1 MSNKRKG
8 PKEAEKNQVQKQSV
22 KTENTFG
29 TIDKKSNRNNIK
41 RAVIYVAKESP
52 GIFPL
57 AFLQAAMEAAYPYI
71 GILLSA
77 GILTELADPGRSME
91 HLFRMALLLV
101 SLNFFGRRLMDFGG
115 QLLDVLQYAV
125 LKHIERAVAEKA
137 WKMDYAMSAE
147 PKINETKQ
155 RITRWHYGRGVL
167 ALVGQLRGLFQAF
180 VTIGI
185 SIALVVEFF
194 RAKAVGAGGMAVL
207 LNHWGVSA
215 LFLGLLAFSI
225 AFNIYT
231 SFRIQKCYFQAN
243 EAVHKPMNQMMFLMD
258 SCFSEYQN
266 GKDIRMFR
274 AQEQIF
280 GKLQKLSGEYLGKAE
295 PAYQYERRK
304 TCSSVLLSRCFD
316 LLVYLFVGTKAIF
329 GAFGVGS
336 ILKYTGMVTQLGD
349 GITRLCDTIRD
360 FLQNLE
366 YVDVYFNYLDMP
378 NATAEGTLPVTD
390 EIRENYEFE
399 FRNVTFTYPGA
410 AAPSLSGISCSFR
423 KGEKIA
429 IVGRNG
435 SGKTTFIKL
444 LCRLCDPQE
453 GEILLN
459 GVDIRKYQYQEYLSF
474 FSTVFQDYQIF
485 AFRLGENVAVE
496 SEYDKDKVTLALEN
510 AGFGERLKTLAE
522 GLDTQLFKRFSEDG
536 VELSGGESQKVAI
549 ARCLYKDAPY
559 VVLDEP
565 TAALDPVAEA
575 DIYQRMNRFTKD
587 KGAIYISHRLS
598 SCHFCHRILVF
609 EEGKI
614 AEQGSHEELL
624 AAGGLYRRLWDAQA
638 QYYA

>member
-1 MSNKRKG
+1 MGKRNEK
-8 PKEAEKNQVQKQSV
+8 KERQSCPEG
-22 KTENTFG
+22 TENKGKGF
-29 TIDKKSNRNNIK
+29 KLIK
-41 RAVIYVAKESP
+41 RTVIYLIKESP

-77 GILTELADPGRSME
+77 GILTELADPGRNMK
-91 HLFRMALLLV
+91 HLFGLALLLV
-101 SLNFFGRRLMDFGG
+101 GLNFFGGRLLNFGG

-125 LKHIERAVAEKA
+125 MKHVERAVAEKA
-137 WKMDYAMSAE
+137 WKMDYAMSADS
-147 PKINETKQ
+147 KISETKQ
-155 RITRWHYGRGVL
+155 RISRWGYGRGIL
-167 ALVGQLRGLFQAF
+167 ALVGQLRGVFQAL

-185 SIALVVEFF
+185 SVALVAEFF
-194 RAKAVGAGGMAVL
+194 RAKAEGGSMAAF

-215 LFLGLLAFSI
+215 LFFVLLFFSI
-225 AFNIYT
+225 AHSIYA
-231 SFRIQKCYFQAN
+231 SFQIQKCYFKAN
-243 EAVHKPMNQMMFLMD
+243 EASQKPMNRMSYLMD
-258 SCFSEYQN
+258 SCFSRYEN
-266 GKDIRMFR
+266 GKDIRMFH
-274 AQEQIF
+274 AGEYMF
-280 GKLQKLSGEYLGKAE
+280 GKLREQSEEYFRESE
-295 PAYQYERRK
+295 PAALYERRK
-304 TCSSVLLSRCFD
+304 TFYTVLCSRVFD
-316 LLVYLFVGTKAIF
+316 MLVYLFVGAKAIF

-349 GITRLCDTIRD
+349 GITRLCDTVRD

-366 YVDVYFNYLDMP
+366 YIDVYFQYLDMP
-378 NATAEGTLPVTD
+378 NATAGGTLPVTG

-410 AAPSLSGISCSFR
+410 SAPSLSGISCRFR

-429 IVGRNG
+429 VVGRNG

-459 GVDIRKYQYQEYLSF
+459 GVDIRKYQYQEYLDF

-485 AFRLGENVAVE
+485 AFKLGENVAAESDYERDRVVE
-496 SEYDKDKVTLALEN
+496 ALEK
-510 AGFGERLKTLAE
+510 AGFGERLKTLE
-522 GLDTQLFKRFSEDG
+522 NGVDTQLFKHFSEEG

-549 ARCLYKDAPY
+549 ARCLYKDASY

-575 DIYQRMNRFTKD
+575 DIYQRMNQFTKE

-598 SCHFCHRILVF
+598 SCYFCHRIFVF
-609 EEGKI
+609 EEGRI
-614 AEQGSHEELL
+614 AEQGSHQELL
-624 AAGGLYRRLWDAQA
+624 EAEGLYRRLWDAQA

>member
-1 MSNKRKG
+1 MGNN
-8 PKEAEKNQVQKQSV
+8 AEKNV
-22 KTENTFG
+22 
-29 TIDKKSNRNNIK
+29 IK
-41 RAVIYVAKESP
+41 RALLYLIRESP
-52 GIFPL
+52 GILPMAL
-57 AFLQAAMEAAYPYI
+57 LQAVMEAAYPYI

-77 GILTELADPGRSME
+77 RILTELAEPGRSME
-91 HLFRMALLLV
+91 HLFGMALLLV
-101 SLNFFGRRLMDFGG
+101 ALNFLGRRLMDFGG
-115 QLLDVLQYAV
+115 QFLDVLQYTV
-125 LKHIERAVAEKA
+125 LKRIERAVAEKA
-137 WKMDYAMSAE
+137 WKMDYAMSAD

-167 ALVGQLRGLFQAF
+167 ALVGQLRGVFQAF

-185 SIALVVEFF
+185 SAALAVEFF
-194 RAKAVGAGGMAVL
+194 QARAVGEYAAL
-207 LNHWGVSA
+207 LNHWSVSA
-215 LFLGLLAFSI
+215 LFLVLLFFTI
-225 AFNIYT
+225 AYSIYT
-231 SFRIQKCYFQAN
+231 SFQIQKNYFKAD
-243 EAVHKPMNQMMFLMD
+243 EISDKPVNRMMYLMD
-258 SCFSEYQN
+258 SCFGKYRN
-266 GKDIRMFR
+266 GKDIRMFH
-274 AQEQIF
+274 AEKQMF
-280 GKLQKLSGEYLGKAE
+280 GKIRELSEDYVEKSE
-295 PAYQYERRK
+295 PACRYARRK
-304 TCSSVLLSRCFD
+304 TAYSVLFSRFFD
-316 LLVYLFVGTKAIF
+316 LLVYLFVGAKAIF
-329 GAFGVGS
+329 GAFGAGS

-349 GITRLCDTIRD
+349 GITRLCDTVRD
-360 FLQNLE
+360 FLQNME
-366 YVDVYFNYLDMP
+366 YVRVYFGYLDMP
-378 NATAEGTLPVTD
+378 NATAEGTLPVTE
-390 EIRENYEFE
+390 EIMENYEFE

-410 AAPSLSGISCSFR
+410 PAPSLCGISCRFR
-423 KGEKIA
+423 RGEKIA

-485 AFRLGENVAVE
+485 AFKLGENVAAE
-496 SEYDKDKVTLALEN
+496 SEYDRDRAVEALEN
-510 AGFGERLKTLAE
+510 AGFGERLKTLEE

-565 TAALDPVAEA
+565 TAALDPIAEA

-598 SCHFCHRILVF
+598 SCHFCHKILVF
-609 EEGKI
+609 EEGRI

-624 AAGGLYRRLWDAQA
+624 AAKGLYRRLWDAQA

>member
-1 MSNKRKG
+1 MSKADKKAAKRQAQ
-8 PKEAEKNQVQKQSV
+8 ETEASAAEKAGAASKQM
-22 KTENTFG
+22 
-29 TIDKKSNRNNIK
+29 K
-41 RAVIYVAKESP
+41 RAIVYLAKESP

-57 AFLQAAMEAAYPYI
+57 ALLQAVMEAAYPYI

-77 GILTELADPGRSME
+77 GILTELADPGRSMS

-101 SLNFFGRRLMDFGG
+101 GLIFLGRRMMDFGG
-115 QLLDVLQYAV
+115 QLLDVLQYTV

-137 WKMDYAMSAE
+137 WKMDYAMSAD
-147 PKINETKQ
+147 PRINETKQ

-167 ALVGQLRGLFQAF
+167 ALVGQVRGVFQAL

-185 SIALVVEFF
+185 SIALVAEFF
-194 RAKAVGAGGMAVL
+194 RAKAVGEDRTAAL
-207 LNHWGVSA
+207 LNHWAVSV
-215 LFLGLLAFSI
+215 LFLVLLSFSI
-225 AFNIYT
+225 IYSIYT
-231 SFRIQKCYFQAN
+231 SFRIQKYYFKTN
-243 EAVHKPMNQMMFLMD
+243 ETSEKPINRMMYLMD
-258 SCFSEYQN
+258 SCFSKYRN
-266 GKDIRMFR
+266 GKDIRMFH
-274 AQEQIF
+274 AKEQIS
-280 GKLQKLSGEYLGKAE
+280 GKLRALGGEYLREIE
-295 PAYQYERRK
+295 PAFRYERRK
-304 TCSSVLLSRCFD
+304 TFYSILISRCFD
-316 LLVYLFVGTKAIF
+316 LLVYLFVGAKAIF

-349 GITRLCDTIRD
+349 GVTRLCDTVRD

-366 YVDVYFNYLDMP
+366 YVEVYFRYLDMP
-378 NATAEGTLPVTD
+378 NATAEGTLPVTQ
-390 EIRENYEFE
+390 EIRDNYEFE
-399 FRNVTFTYPGA
+399 FRNVTFAYPGA
-410 AAPSLSGISCSFR
+410 PGPSLSGISCRFR

-485 AFRLGENVAVE
+485 DFKLGENVAAE
-496 SEYDKDKVTLALEN
+496 SEYDGEQVKEALEN
-510 AGFGERLKTLAE
+510 AGFGERLRTLAD

-575 DIYQRMNRFTKD
+575 DIYQRMNRFTRD

-609 EEGKI
+609 EEGRI

-624 AAGGLYRRLWDAQA
+624 AAKGLYRRLWDAQA